1 MISAHYPNKVTTAR
15 EPLLEAVRRSR
26 ILARETTPVRLEMLA
41 NSIRLSV
48 VTQDIGQVV
57 DELDAKLDGTEI
69 TIGFNSQYLM
79 DGIDAVKGDEIT
91 IESTD
96 PVKPAVLRG
105 VGDKN
110 YLYLVMPQRLTS

>member
-1 MISAHYPNKVTTAR
+1 
-15 EPLLEAVRRSR
+15 RSR

>member
-1 MISAHYPNKVTTAR
+1 M
-15 EPLLEAVRRSR
+15 RRSR
-26 ILARETTPVRLEMLA
+26 ILARETTPVRLEMLST
-41 NSIRLSV
+41 SIRLSV

-57 DELDAKLDGTEI
+57 DELDAKLDGSEV

-79 DGIDAVKGDEIT
+79 DGIDAIKGDEIT

-96 PVKPAVLRG
+96 SVKPAVLRG

>member
-1 MISAHYPNKVTTAR
+1 
-15 EPLLEAVRRSR
+15 VRRSR
-26 ILARETTPVRLEMLA
+26 ILARETTPVRLEMLS

-79 DGIDAVKGDEIT
+79 DGIDAIKGDEIT

>member
-1 MISAHYPNKVTTAR
+1 
-15 EPLLEAVRRSR
+15 
-26 ILARETTPVRLEMLA
+26 
-41 NSIRLSV
+41 
-48 VTQDIGQVV
+48 
-57 DELDAKLDGTEI
+57 
-69 TIGFNSQYLM
+69 M
-79 DGIDAVKGDEIT
+79 DGIDAVKGDEVP

>member
-1 MISAHYPNKVTTAR
+1 
-15 EPLLEAVRRSR
+15 
-26 ILARETTPVRLEMLA
+26 TTPVRLEMLS

-57 DELDAKLDGTEI
+57 DELDAKLDGSEI

>member
-1 MISAHYPNKVTTAR
+1 MMKTEEFDIIVIGAGVAGGVFAASQPSST
-15 EPLLEAVRRSR
+15 R
-26 ILARETTPVRLEMLA
+26 ILVVERD
-41 NSIRLSV
+41 LSEP
-48 VTQDIGQVV
+48 DRIIGELMQPGGIQALK
-57 DELDAKLDGTEI
+57 ELDLVHLI
-69 TIGFNSQYLM
+69 